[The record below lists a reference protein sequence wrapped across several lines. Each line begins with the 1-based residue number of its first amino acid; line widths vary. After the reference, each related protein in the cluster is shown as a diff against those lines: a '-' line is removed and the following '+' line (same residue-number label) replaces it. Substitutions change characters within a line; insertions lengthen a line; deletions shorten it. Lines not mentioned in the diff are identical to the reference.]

1 MEVEERKDRE
11 WLADLQQRLEQDP
24 TTVTDKE
31 ILRGILTK
39 FSLDSSGDF
48 LQDAD
53 WLIEALGFTKA
64 PVPRIPEEILKA
76 WDRYCEELGSSL
88 GYHDDPILEAIADWY
103 DEKSCD
109 EPDMAVRALAV
120 YEHLFSAWQDRNAD
134 TEATDY
140 VWPLIRLWREQKN
153 FSRARFLAEFLE
165 EKLRQENADLE
176 DLLRIRGVRARLAA
190 EERGGEVSRGE
201 LDLAKIS
208 DMALATISDRDR
220 KIETITEESLRL
232 SRELAQL
239 RDASYPE
246 PARLELKDKFGPL
259 WARLDPET
267 QKDLEHGVTFTR
279 SPCREERPGTA
290 PTGFFQAVKRELMVR
305 VFDPYRNVKPETSAW
320 FDRTTPVHLLI
331 EFSEHRSRLEPDQR
345 KSIKEALYQAGCR
358 KGFLSQDVVGR
369 LEALVAHRNQAQHP
383 EKYGP
388 YSLDALEAFL
398 KEVWSSHF
406 LVNFLKSLHP

>member
-1 MEVEERKDRE
+1 MSLGDFRDSLIPDDLRRKMEVEERKDRE

-31 ILRGILTK
+31 IL
-39 FSLDSSGDF
+39 
-48 LQDAD
+48 
-53 WLIEALGFTKA
+53 
-64 PVPRIPEEILKA
+64 KA

-88 GYHDDPILEAIADWY
+88 GYHDYPILEAIADWY

-176 DLLRIRGVRARLAA
+176 DLLKIRGVRARLAA

-279 SPCREERPGTA
+279 SPCREGRPGTA

-345 KSIKEALYQAGCR
+345 KSIKEALYRAGCR
-358 KGFLSQDVVGR
+358 KGFLSK
-369 LEALVAHRNQAQHP
+369 EAA
-383 EKYGP
+383 
-388 YSLDALEAFL
+388 ALEAAVT
-398 KEVWSSHF
+398 EVSSSCSPSASSTMPTTTNARRWSERAPF
-406 LVNFLKSLHP
+406 GRLDK